1 MKETACQEAAS
12 SPALFSQRSMPSAQT
27 SEALYDR
34 FPGSSKQLTAEKPEM
49 FHNRE
54 VLLKMLQPPSFYL
67 SGSGCQLPYHEE
79 EKKCPSS
86 GRGSQCF
93 RCINLKPPQIP
104 VPVTTEA
111 NEDWSGKTKNGMY
124 APQLSIRD
132 QHNITHRRTEDN
144 NVQSPRDIEI
154 DMDLSYHRDLL
165 KNRPFEKTRLLFPK
179 NACCPSCEF
188 SQEQFLPRTV
198 HCQSLYGQK
207 HSTTGDSF
215 QKETLPIDGTWAL
228 ANQKRKIEV
237 ITQQKSKKG
246 STMKDGSGLNPGF
259 LSDRCYFR
267 RDFQADQASDSNKK
281 TGRGYQDKKTTSA
294 EVPIDDHSVES
305 NINGL
310 RNRLRGNFL
319 INAPFPTQDNHI
331 KAHLA
336 VSQGSAFVPSRPS
349 QVLLN
354 HQGHEVSELIY
365 KINKK
370 FYF

>member
-1 MKETACQEAAS
+1 
-12 SPALFSQRSMPSAQT
+12 
-27 SEALYDR
+27 
-34 FPGSSKQLTAEKPEM
+34 M
-49 FHNRE
+49 FQNRE
-54 VLLKMLQPPSFYL
+54 ILLKMLQPPSLYL

-93 RCINLKPPQIP
+93 HCIKLKPLHIP

-111 NEDWSGKTKNGMY
+111 NEDWSGKTKNGLY

-132 QHNITHRRTEDN
+132 QHRGTEEK
-144 NVQSPRDIEI
+144 NVQSSRDIEI

-188 SQEQFLPRTV
+188 SHEQFRPRTV

-207 HSTTGDSF
+207 HLTTGDSF
-215 QKETLPIDGTWAL
+215 QKETLPIDGTCAL

-237 ITQQKSKKG
+237 ITQQKSKRG
-246 STMKDGSGLNPGF
+246 LTVKDRSGLNPGF
-259 LSDRCYFR
+259 LPDRCYFR
-267 RDFQADQASDSNKK
+267 RDFQVDQASDSNEK
-281 TGRGYQDKKTTSA
+281 TGRGYQDKQTASA
-294 EVPIDDHSVES
+294 EVPNDDHSVDS
-305 NINGL
+305 SINGL
-310 RNRLRGNFL
+310 SNRLHGNFL
-319 INAPFPTQDNHI
+319 MNAPFRTQDNHI

-349 QVLLN
+349 QGLLN
-354 HQGHEVSELIY
+354 YQGHEVSELIY
-365 KINKK
+365 KIIFLKK
-370 FYF
+370 LLLVISSKDNVTNIHGIRYQGILLIILSLF